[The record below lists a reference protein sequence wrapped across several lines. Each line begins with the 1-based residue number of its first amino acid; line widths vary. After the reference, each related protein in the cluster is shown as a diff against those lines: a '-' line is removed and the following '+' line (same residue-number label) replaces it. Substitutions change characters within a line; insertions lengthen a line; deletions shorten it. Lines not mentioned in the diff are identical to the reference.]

1 MRMYR
6 FVLLAV
12 LAAALAVAA
21 GAGTT
26 ALADTADLQ
35 KAVAPGNAGA
45 DHRNSSW
52 ETDTGAQARA
62 VPPGLAVG
70 AIRTVRPS
78 PDGEAPPWGEGR
90 GLGPNHTVPV
100 GPVIAV
106 PAAIPEVTPVLPGV
120 RFGQRRYL
128 PGGPSLTP
136 PIGNATVPGRAIGLA
151 RRGTVTGTGTATGLA
166 PPGRFVRWSPAGRW
180 RSGAT

>member
-21 GAGTT
+21 GAGATVV
-26 ALADTADLQ
+26 ADTADLQ

-52 ETDTGAQARA
+52 ETDTGALARA
-62 VPPGLAVG
+62 APPGLALR

-90 GLGPNHTVPV
+90 GLGP
-100 GPVIAV
+100 VIAV
-106 PAAIPEVTPVLPGV
+106 PTAVPEVTPVLPGV

-128 PGGPSLTP
+128 AGGPSLTP

-151 RRGTVTGTGTATGLA
+151 RRGIVIGTGTATGLM
-166 PPGRFVRWSPAGRW
+166 PSPGRFVRWSPAGRW